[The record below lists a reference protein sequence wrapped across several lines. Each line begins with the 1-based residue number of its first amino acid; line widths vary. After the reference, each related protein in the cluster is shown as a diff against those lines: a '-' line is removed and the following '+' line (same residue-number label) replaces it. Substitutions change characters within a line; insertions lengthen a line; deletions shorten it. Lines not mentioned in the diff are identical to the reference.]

1 MTARQLKGQPQSF
14 QHVLGDATGAVGA
27 EILRPIVGKLA
38 DHRYFRV
45 HRTHVQPQIR
55 IALVVLEKDVV
66 LGHIPLDQGAFQH
79 QSLKFRGGY
88 DHIKVVDFAHH
99 HSGLWGVGGG
109 VLKILAHPVFQLLGL
124 ADINNLVG
132 LIAHDIDP
140 RRIGQGQSLFLEFV
154 KCREKSS
161 PLTMLFQNPLS
172 NVKMPPQCVN
182 GHRGGKNRAN

>member
-1 MTARQLKGQPQSF
+1 MASGKLECQPKSL
-14 QHVLGDATGAVGA
+14 QHVLGDATGAVWA

-45 HRTHVQPQIR
+45 HRTHVQPQIG

-79 QSLKFRGGY
+79 QSLKLRGG
-88 DHIKVVDFAHH
+88 HNHVEVVDFAYH
-99 HSGLWGVGGG
+99 HSGFGRMGGS

-140 RRIGQGQSLFLEFV
+140 RGIGQGQSLFLEFV
-154 KCREKSS
+154 KCRGKSS
-161 PLTMLFQNPLS
+161 PLTAFCVLS
-172 NVKMPPQCVN
+172 LDRIHCPT
-182 GHRGGKNRAN
+182 